1 MVPRDV
7 RRRIARV
14 SLLALGGSAA
24 CSGVRLAHP
33 SAAQA
38 MLAQPMSTQ
47 AMPARLLAGGTVH
60 DDAAPALQVASDEAS
75 ASIPSGDDAQLAAA
89 LNTIVGKRTTSV
101 TLDRTEGVSRV
112 LFNKPPTNAG
122 SERPL
127 FVIDGVP
134 LADDYTVKIQVPNIA
149 RIDLLTDS
157 LVTHAYGVRGT
168 RAVVLVTLRSR

>member
-1 MVPRDV
+1 MVTPEF
-7 RRRIARV
+7 RRRIARA
-14 SLLALGGSAA
+14 SLLALGGSAG

-33 SAAQA
+33 ASVQA
-38 MLAQPMSTQ
+38 MSAQ
-47 AMPARLLAGGTVH
+47 AMPARLQTGGTLH
-60 DDAAPALQVASDEAS
+60 DGATPALQVTSDEAS
-75 ASIPSGDDAQLAAA
+75 ASIPSGDDAQLDAA
-89 LNTIVGKRTTSV
+89 LSTIVGKRTTSV
-101 TLDRTEGVSRV
+101 TLDRTESVSRV

-134 LADDYTVKIQVPNIA
+134 LADDYSVKIQVPNIA